1 MVTEARSILITGA
14 AGAVGSALARVYAA
28 PGIHLFLGD
37 LNSDR
42 LEVLTT
48 ACRSLG
54 ATVDSRVVDVT
65 DRSGMASWI
74 AAVDA
79 RQPLDLVISLAG
91 ISRGTARREEEM
103 EEVRAVFEVNLNG
116 MLNTIEPVLPLM
128 RKRRRG
134 QIALMSSQAG
144 CRGFPVAPSYCAT
157 KAAIRVY
164 AEGLRA
170 RLLREHIGVSVII
183 PGFIKSPLTAANP
196 YPMPFLISAERA
208 AHIIKRG
215 LARNKPRLRFPQPI
229 PAATYLLSLLPPSW
243 VDRFITLK

>member
-1 MVTEARSILITGA
+1 
-14 AGAVGSALARVYAA
+14 LARVYAA
-28 PGIHLFLGD
+28 PGIHLALGD
-37 LNSDR
+37 LNTDR
-42 LEVLTT
+42 LEVLAT
-48 ACRSLG
+48 ACRALG
-54 ATVDSRVVDVT
+54 ATVDGHVVDVT
-65 DRSGMASWI
+65 DRAGMAAWI
-74 AAVDA
+74 EGADA

-91 ISRGTARREEEM
+91 ISRGTARREEKM
-103 EEVRAVFEVNLNG
+103 EEVRAVFDVNLNG

-144 CRGFPVAPSYCAT
+144 SRGFPVAPSYCAT

-170 RLLREHIGVSVII
+170 RLLRENIGVSVII
-183 PGFIKSPLTAANP
+183 PGFIESPMTDANP

-229 PAATYLLSLLPPSW
+229 PAAMYLLSLLPPSW
-243 VDRFITLK
+243 VDRFIALK

>member
-1 MVTEARSILITGA
+1 MGAKSILITGA

-28 PGIHLFLGD
+28 PGIHLALGD
-37 LNSDR
+37 LNCDR

-48 ACRSLG
+48 ACRALG

-65 DRSGMASWI
+65 DRPDMASWI
-74 AAVDA
+74 EGADD

-91 ISRGTARREEEM
+91 ISRGSARREETM
-103 EEVRAVFEVNLNG
+103 DQVRAVFAVNLDG
-116 MLNTIEPVLPLM
+116 MLNTIEPALARM
-128 RKRRRG
+128 RIRRRG

-170 RLLREHIGVSVII
+170 RLLRENIGISVII
-183 PGFIKSPLTAANP
+183 PGFIKSPMTDANP

-215 LARNKPRLRFPQPI
+215 LERNKARLCFPQPI
-229 PAATYLLSLLPPSW
+229 PAASYFLTLLPPSW
-243 VDRFITLK
+243 LDRFITLK

>member
-1 MVTEARSILITGA
+1 
-14 AGAVGSALARVYAA
+14 VGSALSRVYAA
-28 PGIHLFLGD
+28 PGIHLALGD
-37 LNSDR
+37 LDKDR
-42 LEVLTT
+42 LEVLTI

-65 DRSGMASWI
+65 DRADMASWI
-74 AAVDA
+74 EGADA

-103 EEVRAVFEVNLNG
+103 EEVRAVFDVNLNG
-116 MLNTIEPVLPLM
+116 MLNTIEPALPLM

-144 CRGFPVAPSYCAT
+144 SRGFPVAPSYCAT

-164 AEGLRA
+164 GEGLRA
-170 RLLREHIGVSVII
+170 RLLRENIWVSVII
-183 PGFIKSPLTAANP
+183 PGFIKGPLTADNP

-215 LARNKPRLRFPQPI
+215 LARNQPRLRFPQPI
-229 PAATYLLSLLPPSW
+229 AAAMYLLSLLPPSW
-243 VDRFITLK
+243 VDRFIALK